1 MYHMSHSPSLPIKF
15 DAWFKKRH
23 WKPHAHQLALVAAAA
38 SGNSTLLIAPTGGGK
53 TLAGFLPS
61 LIELANQD
69 AVPFSGLHTL
79 YISPLKA
86 LSVDVARNLEIP
98 AAEMGLGISI
108 ETRTGDTPQTKRQR
122 QRRNTPHILLTTP
135 ESLALLLSYAD
146 ADKIFQT
153 LKTVIIDELHA
164 LTDNKRGEMLALSLA
179 RLNTLSPNHRR
190 VGLSATIKYPK
201 DLARWLSK
209 TAGEEEDV
217 LIIQGAAGAVPSVHI
232 AESKARTPWSGHM
245 ALHIMPEVYSLIKNA
260 RSAIVF
266 VNTRAQAELCF
277 QAIWQLNDENLAIGL
292 HHGSLNVEQ
301 RRKVEAAMAMG
312 KLRAVIAT
320 SSLDLGIDWGDVDLV
335 VQVGAPKGVAR
346 LLQRIGRSN
355 HQLDEASR
363 AVLCPANRF
372 ELLECKAAIQAAEDG
387 ELDGN
392 VPIPGG
398 LDVLAQHLVGIAC
411 SSPVDAEAVYREV
424 KKAMPYAELS
434 REDFDSVLHFAAT
447 GGYALSAYERYHRL
461 SQGTDG
467 LWRVTEQR
475 IARQWR
481 MNVGVIVEAPLLKVR
496 VNGRQVGEVEE
507 YFANGLEPGDTF
519 VFSGRL
525 LEFICIRETTLMAK
539 LGGKGEP
546 KVPAFAGGRLPLTT
560 DLAKRVR
567 KILSDP
573 CQWKDFPK
581 DVTDWLKMQRWRS
594 QLPGQDG
601 LLVETFPRGGRYY
614 LVAYCFEGRNAHQTL
629 GMLLTRRMARLGLGP
644 LGFCATDYVIA
655 VWSLREPTKL
665 DHLFDEDILGDEL
678 EEWMAESS
686 LLKRTFRQ
694 VAVIAGLIEKR
705 HPGQEKNGRQI
716 TVNSDLIYD
725 VLRRYEPN
733 HILLRATRRDAA
745 RGLTD
750 IRRLSDM
757 LVRAKDRIIHRRL
770 DRVSPLA
777 VPVLLEVGKESVYG
791 DVEDTLLADA
801 EAKMA
806 EALIAEAMYHDNQGI
821 MDL

>member
-1 MYHMSHSPSLPIKF
+1 MLETPSLPIQF
-15 DAWFKKRH
+15 DNWFKSRN
-23 WKPHAHQLALVAAAA
+23 WQPHSHQLALIELAA
-38 SGNSTLLIAPTGGGK
+38 SGKSTLLIAPTGGGK

-61 LIELANQD
+61 LIELAENG
-69 AVPFSGLHTL
+69 AKPKPGLHTL

-98 AAEMGLGISI
+98 ANEMGLPISI

-122 QRRNTPHILLTTP
+122 QRRNTPNILLTTP
-135 ESLALLLSYAD
+135 ESLALLLSYPD
-146 ADKIFQT
+146 APTIFRN
-153 LKTVIIDELHA
+153 LKAVIVDELHA
-164 LTDNKRGEMLALSLA
+164 LADNKRGEMLALSLS
-179 RLNTLSPNHRR
+179 RLTTLAPNHRR
-190 VGLSATIKYPK
+190 VGLSATVKYP
-201 DLARWLSK
+201 DALARWLSK
-209 TAGEEEDV
+209 TAGKNDDV
-217 LIIQGAAGAVPSVHI
+217 VIVQGTPGAFPTIQVAQ
-232 AESKARTPWSGHM
+232 SKARTPWSGHM
-245 ALHIMPEVYSLIKNA
+245 ALHIMPEVYSLIRQA
-260 RSAIVF
+260 RSAIIF

-277 QAIWQLNDENLAIGL
+277 QAIWRLNDDNMAIGL

-335 VQVGAPKGVAR
+335 VQIGAPKGVAR
-346 LLQRIGRSN
+346 LLQRIGRAN
-355 HQLDEASR
+355 HKLDQPSQ

-372 ELLECKAAIQAAEDG
+372 ELLECKAAIESAKEG
-387 ELDGN
+387 ELDGS
-392 VPIPGG
+392 IPLQGG
-398 LDVLAQHLVGIAC
+398 LDVLAQHIVGVAC
-411 SSPVDAEAVYREV
+411 SSPMDAEATYREV
-424 KKAMPYAELS
+424 KKAAPYAELTKD
-434 REDFDSVLHFAAT
+434 DFEAVLRFAAT
-447 GGYALSAYERYHRL
+447 GGYALSGYDQYHRL
-461 SQGTDG
+461 SQDSDG
-467 LWRVTEQR
+467 KWQVTEQR

-507 YFANGLEPGDTF
+507 YFANGLKPGDTF
-519 VFSGRL
+519 IFSGRL
-525 LEFICIRETTLMAK
+525 LEFVGIRETTLIAK

-560 DLAKRVR
+560 DLARRVR
-567 KILSDP
+567 AILSDP
-573 CQWKDFPK
+573 SQWRDLPQ
-581 DVTDWLKMQRWRS
+581 DVIDWLKMQKWRS
-594 QLPGQDG
+594 QLPGQNG
-601 LLVETFPRGGRYY
+601 LLVETFPRGGRFY

-629 GMLLTRRMARLGLGP
+629 GMLLTRRMARMGLGP

-655 VWSLREPTKL
+655 VWSVKEATNFE
-665 DHLFDEDILGDEL
+665 HLFDEDILGDEL

-705 HPGQEKNGRQI
+705 HPGQEKTGRQI

-725 VLRRYEPN
+725 VLRRYEPD
-733 HILLRATRRDAA
+733 HVLLRATRRDAA

-757 LVRAKDRIIHRRL
+757 LARAKDKIVHRRL

-777 VPVLLEVGKESVYG
+777 VPVLLEVGKENVYG
-791 DVEDTLLADA
+791 DVDEALLAEA
-801 EAKMA
+801 EEKAA
-806 EALIAEAMYHDNQGI
+806 EILIAEAMYQDSQGA

>member
-1 MYHMSHSPSLPIKF
+1 MYHMSDSPSLPIKF

-61 LIELANQD
+61 LIELANHD
-69 AVPFSGLHTL
+69 TVPFSGLHTL

-98 AAEMGLGISI
+98 AAEMELGISI

-164 LTDNKRGEMLALSLA
+164 LTDNKRGEMLALSLS

-209 TAGEEEDV
+209 TASEEEDI
-217 LIIQGAAGAVPSVHI
+217 LIIQGATGAVPSVNI

-245 ALHIMPEVYSLIKNA
+245 ALHIMPEVYSLIKTA

-467 LWRVTEQR
+467 LWRATEQR

-525 LEFICIRETTLMAK
+525 LEFIGIRETTLMAK

-757 LVRAKDRIIHRRL
+757 LARAKDRIIHRRL

-806 EALIAEAMYHDNQGI
+806 EVLIAEAMYHDNQGM